1 MFNEPDDIEDPVSVV
16 VRVNSGQTYDL
27 KNLPGAKRKQLIDA
41 GEISIDKFV
50 QADNMPGY
58 KLKLMRDRFK
68 INNPQLA
75 ESNTSV
81 AEIDIT
87 KLQKGD
93 LVSYKNIVT
102 PVKDIN
108 MKKNLVNID
117 IKGKIKG
124 WVSINKLKPVNIPPE
139 SNEEE

>member
-1 MFNEPDDIEDPVSVV
+1 
-16 VRVNSGQTYDL
+16 
-27 KNLPGAKRKQLIDA
+27 
-41 GEISIDKFV
+41 
-50 QADNMPGY
+50 
-58 KLKLMRDRFK
+58 
-68 INNPQLA
+68 
-75 ESNTSV
+75 V